1 MRSSSSTSLM
11 QQSYPSPDCPS
22 RHVHSYSPGEISL
35 HSALVWQGLSQLA
48 GSRERERERGIQIV
62 RQREEE
68 AHVEQAEEEQQRG
81 LINPRLVLAGFV
93 L

>member
-22 RHVHSYSPGEISL
+22 RHLHSYSPGEISL

-48 GSRERERERGIQIV
+48 GSRERERGIQIV